1 MASED
6 FGVFSTDLC
15 RSQDEEIDQQKNMSM
30 HCTENGKTNNEL
42 DGKEVIDLCSEN
54 QTTTSELHD
63 GEESTK
69 QESQD
74 TMKSKTIASLESKNR
89 PEKDNQVAETE
100 EIKVAMRCWEISE
113 DSLGKEP
120 YEETGDK
127 EKKPHEEMQKPKDE
141 EEHVNS
147 TLHTGN

>member
-1 MASED
+1 M
-6 FGVFSTDLC
+6 
-15 RSQDEEIDQQKNMSM
+15 
-30 HCTENGKTNNEL
+30 
-42 DGKEVIDLCSEN
+42 DGKEVIDLCSKN
-54 QTTTSELHD
+54 QTTTSELHN

-74 TMKSKTIASLESKNR
+74 TVKSKTITRLDSKNR

-100 EIKVAMRCWEISE
+100 EIKVAMMCWENSE

-120 YEETGDK
+120 YKETDDK
-127 EKKPHEEMQKPKDE
+127 EEKPDKETQKPKDE
-141 EEHVNS
+141 EEHVDS